1 MAEEEA
7 EEVMTEAEGLEE
19 QVLALQKKS
28 KMLMILLLVALVAAI
43 GSGVYS
49 FISSS
54 SNAKEIAYLK
64 AEQEDGGSHEE
75 QALEG
80 IHPARK
86 VGILHPL
93 EPFVVN
99 LLDPA
104 NLRYV
109 NCRVELEVEDGATIK
124 EIKAREA
131 QIRDSAIDLLSNQP
145 YEDVL
150 GSAGKARLREEM
162 LVRFNRVLSEG
173 QISRVYI
180 TEFVVQ

>member
-1 MAEEEA
+1 MAEEAE
-7 EEVMTEAEGLEE
+7 EEVMTEAEGLEA

-28 KMLMILLLVALVAAI
+28 KMLMLLLLVALVVAI
-43 GSGVYS
+43 GSGGYA
-49 FISSS
+49 FMSSS
-54 SNAKEIAYLK
+54 GNAKEIAHLK
-64 AEQEDGGSHEE
+64 AEKEDAGSHQEE
-75 QALEG
+75 ALEG
-80 IHPARK
+80 VHPARK
-86 VGILHPL
+86 VGVLHPL

-109 NCRVELEVEDGATIK
+109 NCRVELEVEDGGTVK
-124 EIKAREA
+124 EIKEREA
-131 QIRDSAIDLLSNQP
+131 QLRDAAIDLLSNQP

-150 GSAGKARLREEM
+150 GSDGKSRLREEM
-162 LVRFNRVLSEG
+162 LVRFNRVLTEG

>member
-1 MAEEEA
+1 MAEEE

-28 KMLMILLLVALVAAI
+28 KMLMVLLLVALVAAI
-43 GSGVYS
+43 GSGGYS
-49 FISSS
+49 FMSSS
-54 SNAKEIAYLK
+54 SNAKEIAHLK
-64 AEQEDGGSHEE
+64 AEAEDSGAHQE

-80 IHPARK
+80 VHPARK

-109 NCRVELEVEDGATIK
+109 NCRVELEVEDSGTIK

-150 GSAGKARLREEM
+150 GSEGKARLREEM

>member
-1 MAEEEA
+1 MA
-7 EEVMTEAEGLEE
+7 
-19 QVLALQKKS
+19 
-28 KMLMILLLVALVAAI
+28 
-43 GSGVYS
+43 
-49 FISSS
+49 
-54 SNAKEIAYLK
+54 
-64 AEQEDGGSHEE
+64 
-75 QALEG
+75 
-80 IHPARK
+80 HPARE
-86 VGILHPL
+86 VGELHPL

-109 NCRVELEVEDGATIK
+109 NCRVELEVEDAGTIK
-124 EIKAREA
+124 EIKLREA
-131 QIRDSAIDLLSNQP
+131 QIRDAAIDLLSNQP

-150 GSAGKARLREEM
+150 GSEGKSRLREEL